1 MTELMNTVATDIA
14 APYPILLDALHE
26 QCGSLTASSAGHVL
40 ASPARL
46 PDAADG
52 PMRRLGL
59 AVSAAGHAAE
69 SGAVD
74 RFASGLLAL
83 HRDVLRRVLKQAVGH
98 LEGRTSAG
106 TSLLSRQLV
115 QGQLADAAMAL
126 NAEEAMPPDR
136 READP
141 LARWRSHQRMVA
153 VGRALIRLF
162 GASGFLTD
170 GPAADLHL
178 AEVTGNVYLHPGGH
192 DD

>member
-1 MTELMNTVATDIA
+1 MTELMNTVATDLA

-26 QCGSLTASSAGHVL
+26 RCGGLTASPAGHVL

-59 AVSAAGHAAE
+59 AVSAGHPAE

-83 HRDVLRRVLKQAVGH
+83 HRDVLRRVLKQALGH

-141 LARWRSHQRMVA
+141 PARWRSHQRMVA

-178 AEVTGNVYLHPGGH
+178 AEVTGNVYLHPGGR